1 MAERRAWLTAGSTL
15 AGFAAGIVAASLVA
29 AVAFG
34 AFFYW
39 RGGPRFDLG
48 RPTVVQRIQ
57 QLQRL
62 ETVMFS
68 MDKIVSGGYESKVLP
83 RFLSGD
89 RLLLMVYGDVTAGVD
104 LRHLTPDSVYVSGS
118 SVRLTVPPAEIFA
131 TRLDNQKT
139 RVFSRETGLFTPVD
153 PNLESELRREAER
166 QVQQSALDGGI
177 LTTAAANARTTI
189 DAFLRGLGFTD
200 VQIQ

>member
-1 MAERRAWLTAGSTL
+1 MTERRAWLTAGSTL
-15 AGFAAGIVAASLVA
+15 AGFAAGVVAASLIAVVA
-29 AVAFG
+29 IG
-34 AFFYW
+34 ALFYW

-68 MDKIVSGGYESKVLP
+68 MDKIVSGGYESRILP

-104 LRHLTPDSVYVSGS
+104 LRHLTPESVNVNGRT
-118 SVRLTVPPAEIFA
+118 VNLTLPPPEIFA

-153 PNLESELRREAER
+153 PNLESDLRREAER
-166 QVQQSALDGGI
+166 QVQQSAIDGGI
-177 LTTAAANARTTI
+177 LQTAAANARTTL

-200 VQIQ
+200 VRID